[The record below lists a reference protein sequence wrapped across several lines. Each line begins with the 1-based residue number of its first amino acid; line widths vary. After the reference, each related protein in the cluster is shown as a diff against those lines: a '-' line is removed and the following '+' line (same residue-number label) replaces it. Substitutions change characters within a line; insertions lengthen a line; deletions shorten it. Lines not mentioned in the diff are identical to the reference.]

1 MVAEDIF
8 MGSGLSAWNV
18 DWGFF
23 FDIDPLVRINF
34 GAIAKMLSLLKDD
47 DEDDSIVI
55 SLDDKKFTMLREN
68 GVKFVG
74 HYDPDEQ
81 RKLREEEDFGSRWVS
96 ELSLKL
102 LSETLLTITSRSISS
117 LV

>member
-1 MVAEDIF
+1 MFI
-8 MGSGLSAWNV
+8 
-18 DWGFF
+18 
-23 FDIDPLVRINF
+23 IDPLVRINF
-34 GAIAKMLSLLKDD
+34 GAIIAKTLSLLKDD

-55 SLDDKKFTMLREN
+55 RLDDKKFTMLREN

-96 ELSLKL
+96 EL
-102 LSETLLTITSRSISS
+102 LSETLLTIFT
-117 LV
+117 